1 MSYSKE
7 DLEQYLASNGLPAI
21 LVDMVENLLMNK
33 PKNPHG
39 FIVNYFLVRI
49 NMTIIISFL
58 TSNIAL
64 SLGSIS

>member
-7 DLEQYLASNGLPAI
+7 DLEHYLTANGLPSI

-39 FIVNYFLVRI
+39 FVVNYFMVRI
-49 NMTIIISFL
+49 NLMTIFIYF
-58 TSNIAL
+58 
-64 SLGSIS
+64 